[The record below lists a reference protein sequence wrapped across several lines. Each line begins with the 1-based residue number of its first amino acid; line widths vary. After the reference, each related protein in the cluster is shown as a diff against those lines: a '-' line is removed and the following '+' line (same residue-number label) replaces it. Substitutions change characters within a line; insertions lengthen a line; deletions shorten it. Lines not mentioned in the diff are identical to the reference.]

1 MDCMILNADE
11 FPKLQCFHCE
21 QDQALHY
28 LKESFCPLLRGQ
40 NTEPFLIV
48 ECEKF
53 ACYSCSKP
61 EGRNEWYSSRI
72 LN

>member
-28 LKESFCPLLRGQ
+28 LREFLSLAER
-40 NTEPFLIV
+40 TEH
-48 ECEKF
+48 
-53 ACYSCSKP
+53 
-61 EGRNEWYSSRI
+61 
-72 LN
+72 